1 MADSPA
7 RRRRDSKPDPF
18 ASAATKRYA
27 HTLRRDAFDAD
38 DSALPVLTGDPRED
52 SHDDIMTIAMPAI
65 EYPAA
70 VLKRDRE
77 LAVPIVEGAP
87 GAAATPDSH
96 RLTRPALISPSGEAM
111 PPPASA
117 AREPTPPRAH
127 PRTEPRESTPPR
139 AHPRTEPR
147 ESTPPRAHPRTE
159 PREPTPPRA
168 HPRTEA
174 REPTPA
180 RPQPRTEAREPTPA
194 RPQPR
199 TEARESTPPR
209 PQPRAEARES
219 TPPRSQPRAEPRE
232 PTPPRTRSRGPEG
245 LPRLLDPAGSLP
257 VPAGGPSAPPPS
269 AAVSARPA
277 ASAIPRHPAAPR
289 RALTLGLLPVVLF
302 VVLAA
307 LALWFLHSI

>member
-147 ESTPPRAHPRTE
+147 E
-159 PREPTPPRA
+159 PTPPRA

-180 RPQPRTEAREPTPA
+180 RPQPR
-194 RPQPR
+194 
-199 TEARESTPPR
+199 
-209 PQPRAEARES
+209 AEAREA

>member
-7 RRRRDSKPDPF
+7 GRRRDSKPDPF

-27 HTLRRDAFDAD
+27 HTLRRDVFDAD
-38 DSALPVLTGDPRED
+38 DSALPVLSSDPRED

-77 LAVPIVEGAP
+77 LAIPIVEGAP

-96 RLTRPALISPSGEAM
+96 RLTRPALLSPSGEPM

-117 AREPTPPRAH
+117 A
-127 PRTEPRESTPPR
+127 RESTPPR

-147 ESTPPRAHPRTE
+147 ESTPPRAHPHTE
-159 PREPTPPRA
+159 P
-168 HPRTEA
+168 
-174 REPTPA
+174 
-180 RPQPRTEAREPTPA
+180 
-194 RPQPR
+194 
-199 TEARESTPPR
+199 RESTPPR
-209 PQPRAEARES
+209 A
-219 TPPRSQPRAEPRE
+219 
-232 PTPPRTRSRGPEG
+232 RSRGPEG

-257 VPAGGPSAPPPS
+257 VPASSPSAPPPS
-269 AAVSARPA
+269 AAASARPA
-277 ASAIPRHPAAPR
+277 ASAMSRHPAAPR
-289 RALTLGLLPVVLF
+289 RALTLGLLPVALF